1 MIATLVEPHHQEF
14 FVAMHAI
21 ICRFAIL
28 LLISASATVQAA
40 APPNILWVIAEDLGP
55 AFSCYGNKAITTPNL
70 DRFAA
75 EGVRYTRAY
84 ATAPVCSASR
94 SAFMTGMYQT
104 TIGAQNHRSHRG
116 DGFTLPEGV
125 KVVPEWLT
133 ERGYFCTNLTD
144 LPASFGFRGTG
155 KTDWNFET
163 RGTAFQTGSW
173 EDLPAKRPFLA
184 QINLSETHRPYRGAR
199 RVDPATVTLP
209 PYYPD
214 HPVARDDWAGYLND
228 VLALDSKIGII
239 LAAVET
245 AGFADDTIVL
255 IMGDHGEAHVRGKQ
269 FVYEEGLHIPL
280 IIRWPKNVATPK
292 QITPGKVDDRLIEAI
307 DIAPALLRAAGIPK
321 PPKMQGRIF
330 IGDDADTDRTM
341 AFGAR
346 DRCDE
351 TVFRLRSVRDD
362 RYRYIHNFTPERPF
376 LQANAYKERSYPV
389 WTLLKELHVQGRLT
403 PEQEFL
409 CQPQMH
415 EEELYDLAE
424 DPHEIRNL
432 AQSEAPEHQAA
443 LRRLRAA
450 VDRWIE
456 ETDDQGRI
464 FETPETIKEQTHPSK
479 KEADKK

>member
-1 MIATLVEPHHQEF
+1 MNALLH
-14 FVAMHAI
+14 
-21 ICRFAIL
+21 RFGL
-28 LLISASATVQAA
+28 LLVMISTSATASLQAA
-40 APPNILWVIAEDLGP
+40 EAPSILWVIAEDLGP

-70 DRFAA
+70 DRLAS
-75 EGVRYTRAY
+75 EGVRYSRAY
-84 ATAPVCSASR
+84 TTAPVCSASR

-133 ERGYFCTNLTD
+133 EAGYFCTNLTD

-155 KTDWNFET
+155 KTDWNFDS
-163 RGTAFQTGSW
+163 RGTGFQTGSW
-173 EDLPAKRPFLA
+173 EELPARRPFLG
-184 QINLSETHRPYRGAR
+184 QINLSETHRPYKGPR
-199 RVDPATVTLP
+199 RVDPAAVTLP

-214 HPVARDDWAGYLND
+214 HPVAREDYAAYLND
-228 VLALDSKIGII
+228 VLALDAKIGII
-239 LAAVET
+239 LAAVER
-245 AGFADDTIVL
+245 AGLADETIVL
-255 IMGDHGEAHVRGKQ
+255 FMADHGESHVRGKQ

-280 IIRWPKNVATPK
+280 IIRWPKNFPAPR
-292 QITPGKVDDRLIEAI
+292 QITPGKVDGRLIEAI
-307 DIAPALLRAAGIPK
+307 DIAPTLLWAAGLPK

-330 IGDDADTDRTM
+330 LGDDADPDRTRT
-341 AFGAR
+341 FGAR

-376 LQANAYKERSYPV
+376 LQTNAYKERSYPV
-389 WTLLKELHVQGRLT
+389 WTLLQELHAQGKLT

-409 CQPQMH
+409 CGSSMP
-415 EEELYDLAE
+415 EEELYDLVE

-432 AQSEAPEHQAA
+432 AQSDAPEHQAA
-443 LRRLRAA
+443 VRRLREA

-456 ETDDQGRI
+456 ETDDQGRV
-464 FETPETIKEQTHPSK
+464 FETPETIKEQTDRSK
-479 KEADKK
+479 KAKDKKRAEEQRGSPQRP